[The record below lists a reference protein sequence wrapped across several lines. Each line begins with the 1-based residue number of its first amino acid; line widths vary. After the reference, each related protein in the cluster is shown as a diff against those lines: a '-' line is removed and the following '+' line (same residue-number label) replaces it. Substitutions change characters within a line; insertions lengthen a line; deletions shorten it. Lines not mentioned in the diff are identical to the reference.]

1 MRPMKVNQPI
11 DLNKTA
17 MSFSRK
23 RKMTRTSKL
32 CVNSFQFS

>member
-1 MRPMKVNQPI
+1 MRPLKVNQA
-11 DLNKTA
+11 DLNTTK

-32 CVNSFQFS
+32 SVN